1 MEILLA
7 VAVMVVAVASWF
19 TTSTFRSRIKEN
31 TAQLT
36 QTRDQVSALQRAGK
50 QLGQQQGDQ
59 RRNWSDDFQA
69 VRQRLGEIS
78 KQLDQ
83 QRTET
88 SRLGSALQEEA
99 GHRDQAGARLW
110 QSVHDEM
117 AVQLGQGLETE
128 SEQRRQEIQLLHQ
141 AIRDLDRR
149 AGMAE
154 EVQTRTQAEG
164 RAATTGLADFRQQ
177 AEPQL
182 AGLAMELA
190 HLDRHLRDIRRYIH
204 TQLDNEVAATR
215 ERDGDRVIVGGI
227 YAEQPAASDVLPL
240 LYESFVRELPVEL
253 LFHDSAHQFNGRF
266 YLHWSE
272 PDALSPE
279 RCLTELLHA
288 CSSGDAG
295 SAAGLTELR
304 GLLLALHHAGPGVL
318 QVGPLVAVRTDDSL
332 VATVLAAEQAAQ
344 LDSQAAM
351 PAPKDCQTLLEN
363 LTEGELTDL
372 RPWADNQES

>member
-7 VAVMVVAVASWF
+7 VAVMAVAVTSWF
-19 TTSTFRSRIKEN
+19 TTTTFRNRIREN
-31 TAQLT
+31 TTQLT
-36 QTRDQVSALQRAGK
+36 ATRDQLTSLQRAGK

-59 RRNWSDDFQA
+59 RKNWSDDFEA
-69 VRQRLGEIS
+69 VRQRLGEIT

-83 QRTET
+83 QRTAT
-88 SRLGSALQEEA
+88 SQLGAALQAEA
-99 GHRDQAGARLW
+99 GHREHDAGRLW
-110 QSVHDEM
+110 KSVHDEM

-149 AGMAE
+149 AGQAE
-154 EVQTRTQAEG
+154 EVQTRAQAET
-164 RAATTGLADFRQQ
+164 RSTTTGLADFRQQ

-215 ERDGDRVIVGGI
+215 QRDGDRVIVGGI

-240 LYESFVRELPVEL
+240 LYESFAAELPVEL
-253 LFHDSAHQFNGRF
+253 LFHDSTHQFNGRF
-266 YLHWSE
+266 YLHWSA
-272 PDALSPE
+272 PDGQPPE
-279 RCLTELLHA
+279 RCLSDLLAA
-288 CSSGDAG
+288 CLDDGDNPPTG
-295 SAAGLTELR
+295 VTELR

-332 VATVLAAEQAAQ
+332 VAAVLSGEQAAQ
-344 LDSQAAM
+344 LDGQAAV
-351 PAPKDCQTLLEN
+351 PAPKDCQRLLET
-363 LTEGELTDL
+363 LTGGELTDL
-372 RPWADNQES
+372 GPWADRQAS